1 VLRWGGTSKGPI
13 QQSDMLQPEGLGYRW
28 HPAWPLDGTFILLRS
43 FVLFSTMSKVPR
55 SRRLKSSAP
64 YAVALLGAGAV
75 VLLAWLS
82 RGQLNPVIVGSQAPA
97 FTAVDEQGTS
107 HSWEDY
113 RGKVLLVNI
122 WATWCVTC
130 KEEMPAMQRLY
141 EELAGED
148 FEILAVSVD
157 ATIGQRGIFGE
168 TGGNLWAYA
177 DSMAL
182 TFPILH
188 SPSQRIAES
197 YQITG
202 VPESFVIDRHG
213 LIMRK
218 VTGPAAWDA
227 PGYVELIR
235 RLLSNTALPR
245 GSSTFESGRAVHPNR
260 PPS

>member
-1 VLRWGGTSKGPI
+1 MSRFS
-13 QQSDMLQPEGLGYRW
+13 
-28 HPAWPLDGTFILLRS
+28 RS
-43 FVLFSTMSKVPR
+43 V
-55 SRRLKSSAP
+55 RLKSYAP

-82 RGQLNPVIVGSQAPA
+82 RGQRNPVIAGSQAPA

-107 HSWEDY
+107 HSVEEY

-130 KEEMPAMQRLY
+130 KEEMPSMQRLY

-157 ATIGQRGIFGE
+157 AMIGQRGIFGE
-168 TGGNLWAYA
+168 SGGDLWAYA
-177 DSMAL
+177 DSLNL

-213 LIMRK
+213 VIIRK
-218 VTGPAAWDA
+218 VAGPTAWDA
-227 PGYVELIR
+227 PEYVDLVK
-235 RLLSNTALPR
+235 RL
-245 GSSTFESGRAVHPNR
+245 STRED
-260 PPS
+260 